1 MAKFYQKVIQV
12 VYRVV
17 LRVKNLPAWRTG
29 LNIIMLHDRSTRIVA
44 NWIFLGVAMLI
55 VQVLLGGI
63 TRLTGSGLSI
73 TEWKPIMGTLPP
85 LSQAEW
91 QQTFE
96 RYQQIAQF
104 KYLNQH
110 FTLSNF
116 KFIFFWEWF
125 HRVWARLIGIVFLI
139 PFVYFL
145 MRGYFKKW
153 MVAPLVILFLLGA
166 MQGAIGWIMVKSG
179 LNDNDLYVSH
189 IRLAAHF
196 ISAMVLISYALIF
209 GLKLTIDPN
218 NRVVQ
223 PGLKAGAIAIT
234 GLLVIQLTYGASMA
248 GLKAANVAPTWPD
261 INGMMVPGSMF
272 TSGSILG
279 DLVHNKITIHFIHRT
294 LAYILAAAVVLWWWR
309 SKQANHSRVF
319 NSAKHYTVVLV
330 LVQVILGITA
340 VLTSPYI
347 VPGKFG
353 VFEWMAQLHQLV
365 GMLLLLS
372 FVAVLYLLRMN
383 DRRIAGF

>member
-1 MAKFYQKVIQV
+1 M
-12 VYRVV
+12 
-17 LRVKNLPAWRTG
+17 T
-29 LNIIMLHDRSTRIVA
+29 HDKSTRIIA

-91 QQTFE
+91 QETFN

-110 FTLSNF
+110 FTLSDF

-145 MRGYFKKW
+145 IKGYFKKW
-153 MVAPLVILFLLGA
+153 MIAPLVILFVLGGL
-166 MQGAIGWIMVKSG
+166 QGAIGWIMVKSG

-196 ISAMVLISYALIF
+196 MAAMVLISYALVF
-209 GLKLTIDPN
+209 GLMLTVDPK
-218 NRVVQ
+218 NRITQ
-223 PGLKAGAIAIT
+223 PALKTGAFAIT
-234 GLLVIQLTYGASMA
+234 CLLVVQLTYGAFMA
-248 GLKAANVAPTWPD
+248 GLKAASAAPTWPD
-261 INGMMVPGSMF
+261 INGMLLPDTLFS
-272 TSGSILG
+272 SGSFFNDIF
-279 DLVHNKITIHFIHRT
+279 HNKITIHFIHRT
-294 LAYILAAAVVLWWWR
+294 LAYILTIATAAWWYKSRNISYSPAFNKAKNCTLIFVL
-309 SKQANHSRVF
+309 
-319 NSAKHYTVVLV
+319 L
-330 LVQVILGITA
+330 QVTLGIIA
-340 VLTSPYI
+340 VITSPQI
-347 VPGKFG
+347 IPGRFG

-372 FVAVLYLLRMN
+372 FVAVLYITRSRTN
-383 DRRIAGF
+383 ESAFNIPK